1 MKKLTLILLLCAGII
16 QNGSAQVYNKG
27 NMSLFLGVGASNTLA
42 NTLSKVGEGASNAVG
57 PFILGYQYHLSDKL
71 TIGLAYTYQSASTGK
86 VVIDNGID
94 NVTFQT
100 NLNFSTFLSQLNYSW
115 YNNENNAFV
124 LYSGLSVGTFTVKSD
139 LEILSGNEELA
150 TIYTGVTEGLAHH
163 ITAIGFKGQFT
174 KTSKLGAFAE
184 LGFGYNGVFNGGI
197 QYTFK

>member
-1 MKKLTLILLLCAGII
+1 MKKLTLILLLCAGMFKTTT
-16 QNGSAQVYNKG
+16 AQVYKKG
-27 NMSLFLGVGASNTLA
+27 NMSLFFGVGASNSLA

-57 PFILGYQYHLSDKL
+57 PYIFGYQYHLTDKL
-71 TIGLAYTYQSASTGK
+71 TIGLAYTHQSASTGK
-86 VVIDNGID
+86 VTIEDAFD
-94 NVTFQT
+94 NVTYRT

-115 YNNENNAFV
+115 YNNENNAFI

-163 ITAIGFKGQFT
+163 ITAIGFKGRFT

-197 QYTFK
+197 QYTFN